1 MKKRST
7 LIIILLLAADI
18 FFLAVS
24 FIFGYYVKYGPPWVS
39 GVYPLFLLERYS
51 RNLLFAVFATISVF
65 NFFSLYSK
73 NQNRDAV
80 DEAASVAGAVTVSS
94 LIFFIISLIYRE
106 IVISRRVIFAAW
118 GLSIILIAA
127 FRIIVIRIRR
137 WLFLKGVGVA
147 KVLIIG
153 DPAQKAGLVKRITE
167 HPEMGLRIVGQ
178 MDYIQERIDQQFYS
192 KLRETLSFGRVDR
205 IIFACSLADSTA
217 VMKLIEVCEVSRAEF
232 QFVPRVLDIIES
244 RISSDE
250 IVGVPLITVKEIKL
264 YGLNALLKRTFDL
277 AASFLAVLLFA
288 PIFAVIAVLIKL
300 DSKGAV
306 FFMQKRVG
314 ENGKEF
320 HLFKFRSMV
329 EGADAQKSLMADR
342 NEADGP
348 IFKMRR
354 DPRVTRIGGLLRR
367 FSLDE
372 LPQIFNV
379 LLGQMSL
386 VGPRPPLPQEVKEY
400 NEWHWKRL
408 RVLAGMTGLWQVS
421 GRSELSFEE
430 MVKLD
435 IYYIENWSLW
445 LDIKILLKT
454 IPVVLSSKGAY

>member
-7 LIIILLLAADI
+7 LIIIILLAADI

-39 GVYPLFLLERYS
+39 GIFPLFLLDRYS

-73 NQNRDAV
+73 TQNRDSV

-94 LIFFIISLIYRE
+94 LIFFVISLIYRE

-127 FRIIVIRIRR
+127 FRVLVIYIRR
-137 WLFLKGVGVA
+137 WLYVRGVGVSR
-147 KVLIIG
+147 VLIIG
-153 DPAQKAGLVKRITE
+153 DPAQKSGLAKRISE
-167 HPEMGLRIVGQ
+167 YPEMGLRIVGQ
-178 MDYIQERIDQQFYS
+178 MDYVPEKADQDFFV
-192 KLRETLSFGRVDR
+192 KLKEAISFGRVDR
-205 IIFACSLADSTA
+205 VIFACSLADSTA
-217 VMKLIEVCEVSRAEF
+217 VMKLIEVCEVSRAQF

-264 YGLNALLKRTFDL
+264 YGLNAFLKRAFDL
-277 AASFLAVLLFA
+277 ISSALVIVILSPVFAIIAA
-288 PIFAVIAVLIKL
+288 LIKL
-300 DSKGAV
+300 DSKGSV

-314 ENGKEF
+314 LNGREF
-320 HLFKFRSMV
+320 YLFKFRSMV
-329 EGADAQKSLMADR
+329 EGADAQKSLIADK

-354 DPRVTRIGGLLRR
+354 DPRVTRIGGFLRR
-367 FSLDE
+367 LSLDE

-454 IPVVLSSKGAY
+454 IPVVLLSKGAY